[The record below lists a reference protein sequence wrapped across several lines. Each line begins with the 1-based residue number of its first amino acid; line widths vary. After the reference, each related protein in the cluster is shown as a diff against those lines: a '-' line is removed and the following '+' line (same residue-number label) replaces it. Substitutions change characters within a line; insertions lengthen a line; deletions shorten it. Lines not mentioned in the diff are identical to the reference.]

1 MMFGPHNLSSIGFLF
16 SPLPV
21 CEECYSLISDKSV
34 QLSSMTSH
42 IQDMMSQAIRAQEQI
57 THSASSRDSNLTFS
71 QSVERITTQV
81 NLLTTEV

>member
-1 MMFGPHNLSSIGFLF
+1 M
-16 SPLPV
+16 

-57 THSASSRDSNLTFS
+57 TQSAGSRDSNLTFS
-71 QSVERITTQV
+71 QSVERITTQL
-81 NLLTTEV
+81 NQLTTEV

>member
-1 MMFGPHNLSSIGFLF
+1 MYSTVELTYRF

-57 THSASSRDSNLTFS
+57 THITGSRDSNLTFL
-71 QSVERITTQV
+71 QSIERITTQL
-81 NLLTTEV
+81 NQLTTEV

>member
-1 MMFGPHNLSSIGFLF
+1 MSLALTILPESVFYFL
-16 SPLPV
+16 PLPV

-57 THSASSRDSNLTFS
+57 TQSAGSRDSNLTFS
-71 QSVERITTQV
+71 QSVERITTQL
-81 NLLTTEV
+81 NQLTTEV